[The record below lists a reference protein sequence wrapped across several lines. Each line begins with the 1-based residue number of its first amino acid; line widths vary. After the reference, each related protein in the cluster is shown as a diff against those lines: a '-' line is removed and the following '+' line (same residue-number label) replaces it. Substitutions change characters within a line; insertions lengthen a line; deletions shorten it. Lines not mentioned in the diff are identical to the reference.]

1 LHKEMYKYLTAQS
14 AGGLGKVTPSD
25 LKAGTSE

>member
-1 LHKEMYKYLTAQS
+1 MYKYRTAKS